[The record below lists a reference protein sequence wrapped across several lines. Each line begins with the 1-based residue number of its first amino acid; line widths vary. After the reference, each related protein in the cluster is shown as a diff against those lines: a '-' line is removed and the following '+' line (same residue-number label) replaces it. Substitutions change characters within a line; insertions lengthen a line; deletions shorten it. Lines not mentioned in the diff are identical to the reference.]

1 MPRETAQLPSTQKPP
16 GHSASVVQVGWMQT
30 SLEQV
35 KNEGQLAQVRGS
47 QWPSDEHASVG
58 VQSLS
63 CRHGGTQWSVSY
75 PWQTP
80 ARRWL
85 QTVPTVHCVSSVQV
99 GASWQTQPPVP
110 YGPAHV
116 VSGWLAQSAFVR
128 QPPSGV
134 SSPESGGELPAS
146 TSTSSRPPQAVVSSA
161 AQKTKRKLR
170 IGGGA

>member
-1 MPRETAQLPSTQKPP
+1 MPRETAQLPLTQKPP
-16 GHSASVVQVGWMQT
+16 GHSVSVVQVGSMQT
-30 SLEQV
+30 SFEQL

-58 VQSLS
+58 MQSLS

-85 QTVPTVHCVSSVQV
+85 QTVPTVHCESSVHV
-99 GASWQTQPPVP
+99 GSSSQTQPPVP
-110 YGPAHV
+110 YGPSHV
-116 VSGWLAQSAFVR
+116 VLGWLAQSAFER
-128 QPPSGV
+128 QLPSAV

-146 TSTSSRPPQAVVSSA
+146 TSTSSRPPHAVVSSA
-161 AQKTKRKLR
+161 AQKTKRKVR
-170 IGGGA
+170 MGRGA